1 MNRKKAG
8 ILLVG
13 CSFILTALALAA
25 AYVLRPDTGHSK
37 VVVIRLSGPIA
48 FSKETSLISGSAT
61 TEQTLRD
68 LERAEKDRSIKAVV
82 LRIDSPG
89 GSAAASQELYSQI
102 LRLKSSGKRVVAS
115 LGDTAASGGYYI
127 AAACDRIV
135 ADPATITGSIG
146 VIAQVP
152 NLQELYRKI
161 GISQQT
167 FKSGEHK
174 DMLSPNRPLTPEESE
189 IMQGIIEDTYEQF
202 LRAVATGR
210 HLPLER
216 VRALADGRIYTGL
229 QAKRLGL
236 VDALGGERDA
246 VMLAAKLA
254 GIKGEPEVVEYR
266 QIGLLDLLKQ
276 LGLGG
281 GFATEGLESLFIEEL
296 FPPYTAIRY

>member
-13 CSFILTALALAA
+13 CSFIVTAIAIAA
-25 AYVLRPDTGHSK
+25 AFVLQPHTASSR
-37 VVVIRLSGPIA
+37 VAVIRLTGPIA
-48 FSKETSLISGSAT
+48 FNQETPLISGAT

-89 GSAAASQELYSQI
+89 GSAAASQELYSQV
-102 LRLKSSGKRVVAS
+102 LRLKKSGKKVVAS
-115 LGDTAASGGYYI
+115 LGDTAASGGYYV

-135 ADPATITGSIG
+135 ANPATITGSIG

-174 DMLSPNRPLTPEESE
+174 DMLSPNRPLTPEEAE
-189 IMQGIIEDTYEQF
+189 IMQRIIDDTYEQF

-210 HLPLER
+210 HLSIER

-236 VDALGGERDA
+236 VDALGGEREA
-246 VMLAAKLA
+246 VLLAAKLA
-254 GIKGEPEVVEYR
+254 GIKGEPEVFEYK
-266 QIGLLDLLKQ
+266 QIGFLDLLKG
-276 LGLGG
+276 LGLWG
-281 GFATEGLESLFIEEL
+281 GFPAEGIEGLFAKEL
-296 FPPYTAIRY
+296 FPLHTAIRY

>member
-13 CSFILTALALAA
+13 CSFIITAIALAA
-25 AYVLRPDTGHSK
+25 AFVLRPHAVPGK
-37 VVVIRLSGPIA
+37 VAVIRLTGPIA
-48 FSKETSLISGSAT
+48 FGQETPFFSGAT

-89 GSAAASQELYSQI
+89 GSAAASQELYSQVV
-102 LRLKSSGKRVVAS
+102 RLKRSGKKVVAS
-115 LGDTAASGGYYI
+115 LGDTAASGGYYV

-135 ADPATITGSIG
+135 ADPATVTGSIG

-174 DMLSPNRPLTPEESE
+174 DMLSPNRPLTPEEAE
-189 IMQGIIEDTYEQF
+189 IMQGIIDDTYEQF
-202 LRAVATGR
+202 LRAVAAGR
-210 HLPLER
+210 HLPIER

-236 VDALGGERDA
+236 VDAIGGERDA
-246 VMLAAKLA
+246 VLLAAKLA
-254 GIKGEPEVVEYR
+254 GIKGEPEAIEYR
-266 QIGLLDLLKQ
+266 EVGFLDLLKG
-276 LGLGG
+276 LGLWG
-281 GFATEGLESLFIEEL
+281 GFSADGLEGLFAKEL
-296 FPPYTAIRY
+296 FPLHTVIRY